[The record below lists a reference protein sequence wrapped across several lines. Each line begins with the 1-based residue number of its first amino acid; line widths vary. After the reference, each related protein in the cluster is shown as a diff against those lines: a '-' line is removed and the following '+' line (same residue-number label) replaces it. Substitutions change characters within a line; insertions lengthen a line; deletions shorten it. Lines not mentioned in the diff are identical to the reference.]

1 MDQNENRVAQQ
12 GLASRVAISI
22 LVLFGGLI
30 VAIIYVAFFAPSFST
45 FQSIAVIVVVV
56 LAIIAILGMMWVHWG
71 IKQGMVNQESD
82 QKK

>member
-1 MDQNENRVAQQ
+1 MDQNESHEAQQ
-12 GLASRVAISI
+12 GLASRVAVSI

-30 VAIIYVAFFAPSFST
+30 VAIIYVAFFAPSFTT

-56 LAIIAILGMMWVHWG
+56 LAIIAVLGMMWAHWG
-71 IKQGMVNQESD
+71 IKYGNG

>member
-1 MDQNENRVAQQ
+1 MIIVWHKQ

-30 VAIIYVAFFAPSFST
+30 AAIIYVAFFAPSFST
-45 FQSIAVIVVVV
+45 FQIIAVIVVVV
-56 LAIIAILGMMWVHWG
+56 LAIIAILGMMWVQWG
-71 IKQGMVNQESD
+71 IKQGMVNLEID

>member
-1 MDQNENRVAQQ
+1 MDQIESREAQQ

-45 FQSIAVIVVVV
+45 FQSIAVIVVVL
-56 LAIIAILGMMWVHWG
+56 LAIVAILGMMWATLGHKVWDG
-71 IKQGMVNQESD
+71 
-82 QKK
+82 